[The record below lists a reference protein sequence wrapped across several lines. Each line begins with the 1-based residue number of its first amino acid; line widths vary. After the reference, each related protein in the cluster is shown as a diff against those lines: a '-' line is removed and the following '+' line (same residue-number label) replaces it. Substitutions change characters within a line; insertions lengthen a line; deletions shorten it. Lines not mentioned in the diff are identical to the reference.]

1 MSISVRRPY
10 PTAIAGPNAAHF
22 AGEESIVPSHTL
34 LARIASSQVHP
45 EPLSTEPL
53 TLADIQVEREDN
65 LLNGVIEEASRL
77 TTRSL
82 KRCAFDY
89 TQRTWNT
96 QKALIER
103 VLGFTDTPPPARRS
117 GAASVGPA
125 SLGVTQADVTL
136 LRSILRASVAHLLSP
151 TALSGDSGV
160 AVFSEVSKSLVEAIS
175 RGYKPSTNFVDM
187 LGCMQYMYSS
197 PLLPIVTPA
206 TRCCLGIAYLNSKYF
221 AHIQEAVKG
230 VDLGFFEWRERPNIQ
245 LVARFLVQAAGPV
258 MQTTSAT
265 RPATVLDATG
275 RQVAVDRAGTFGLVY
290 SLFCAGFY
298 DDVLYLVTA
307 QTAFREYPVL
317 AECLTRLATALA
329 GVIKHQ
335 LPLDAETIAG
345 VRGLRTE
352 LRMEYQEN
360 LPTYTDAE
368 VDGPGLQGLYSLLC
382 GGTQNDQPSDLIFHN
397 AFEAL
402 LQHFIDPTADSVETT
417 MSARRSRAPGLT
429 ITHAHIASANT
440 NLRAYL
446 YLLQPEFTSFLTQLA
461 RSASTLELFI
471 GYLGVRLLL
480 EKRPDLCAPLGRRY
494 SGLYVLNGQ
503 ATEQHD
509 RYSVPNIGA
518 LLEAT
523 DVSATCNAAG
533 DAVSPVSIVLGM
545 IRDYMGRVNEV
556 TLTESHL
563 TLARVLPPEDQAICL
578 GILLPEALET
588 LQTVSA
594 WLGALDYTLP
604 LFPLA
609 CRVGALKAEYTRM
622 PRDIATRLYV
632 AGEFYEVAAE
642 NHAVTLLQAL
652 ATSVSIT
659 QDQHTEYTELT
670 GSLRQKTARAE
681 TLEVLDFA
689 SLMFESRVQ
698 LLGFRNTAAALDA
711 YSRTRFLEKDYST
724 FPWALK
730 SNIDPIL
737 QYSYVLLR
745 HVRVEQHQDIMQPAV
760 RLNQIAAQARQGIGG
775 ATMVDLMSLTTL

>member
-1 MSISVRRPY
+1 M
-10 PTAIAGPNAAHF
+10 
-22 AGEESIVPSHTL
+22 PSHTL

-45 EPLSTEPL
+45 EPVPAEPL
-53 TLADIQVEREDN
+53 TLADIQIEREDN

-77 TTRSL
+77 TMRSL
-82 KRCAFDY
+82 KRNAFDY
-89 TQRTWNT
+89 TQHTWNT

-103 VLGFTDTPPPARRS
+103 VLGFTDAPPPARRS
-117 GAASVGPA
+117 ATMSAGPT

-136 LRSILRASVAHLLSP
+136 LRSILRASVAHLTSP
-151 TALSGDSGV
+151 SVLTNESGA
-160 AVFSEVSKSLVEAIS
+160 AVFSEISKSLAEAIS

-187 LGCMQYMYSS
+187 FGCMQYMYSS
-197 PLLPIVTPA
+197 PLLLSVTPA

-221 AHIQEAVKG
+221 SHIQEAVKG

-258 MQTTSAT
+258 MQTSSTT

-275 RQVAVDRAGTFGLVY
+275 RQLAVDRAGTFGLVY

-307 QTAFREYPVL
+307 QTAFREYPIL
-317 AECLTRLATALA
+317 AESLTRLATALA

-335 LPLDAETIAG
+335 LPLDTEAIAG

-360 LPTYTDAE
+360 MPTYTDAE

-402 LQHFIDPTADSVETT
+402 LQHFIDPTAGSMEATV
-417 MSARRSRAPGLT
+417 SARRSRAPGLT
-429 ITHAHIASANT
+429 ITHTQIASANT

-446 YLLQPEFTSFLTQLA
+446 YLLQPELTGFLTQLA
-461 RSASTLELFI
+461 RSASILELFI
-471 GYLGVRLLL
+471 GYIGVRLLL
-480 EKRPDLCAPLGRRY
+480 EKRPDLCAPLCRTY
-494 SGLYVLNGQ
+494 DKLYLINGQ
-503 ATEQHD
+503 AADQHD

-518 LLEAT
+518 LIEAT
-523 DVSATCNAAG
+523 DVSATCSAAG
-533 DAVSPVSIVLGM
+533 DAISPVSIVLGM
-545 IRDYMGRVNEV
+545 IHDYMGRVNEV

-563 TLARVLPPEDQAICL
+563 TLARILPPEDQAICL
-578 GILLPEALET
+578 GLLLPEALGA
-588 LQTVSA
+588 LQTISA
-594 WLGALDYTLP
+594 WLGAIEYTPP

-609 CRVGALKAEYTRM
+609 CRVGALKAEYARM
-622 PRDIATRLYV
+622 PRGMATRLYV

-642 NHAVTLLQAL
+642 CHAVNLLQAL
-652 ATSVSIT
+652 DTSVSIT
-659 QDQHTEYTELT
+659 QDQHSEYTDLT
-670 GSLRQKTARAE
+670 NTLRQRATRGE
-681 TLEVLDFA
+681 ALEVLDFA

-698 LLGFRNTAAALDA
+698 LLGFRDITAALAA
-711 YSRTRFLEKDYST
+711 YSRTHFLERDYGAL
-724 FPWALK
+724 PWALK
-730 SNIDPIL
+730 SNIDPVL

-745 HVRVEQHQDIMQPAV
+745 HARMEQHQDIMQPAV
-760 RLNQIAAQARQGIGG
+760 RLNQIAAQARQMIGG